1 MRRAIALL
9 TSATPATPATLA
21 ALLATSAC
29 ATTYLPQHNGRI
41 AVVMEGGAYALYK
54 DGKVYK
60 PGLFGGDVDEAVAGN
75 PRAEDEMSTYTG
87 QQTTGSLL
95 TIGGAALV
103 LGGAAVLAADPP
115 QGGDSR
121 GLTPSLAMF
130 LGGLVADLVGLVF
143 TTMAQPHLW
152 NAVNIYN
159 DGVGQPPP
167 PALYP
172 PPR

>member
-1 MRRAIALL
+1 MRGAVALL
-9 TSATPATPATLA
+9 T
-21 ALLATSAC
+21 LLATSAC
-29 ATTYLPQHNGRI
+29 STTYVPQNTGRI
-41 AVVMEGGAYALYK
+41 AVVMDGGSYALFK

-75 PRAEDEMSTYTG
+75 PRAEDEMSTYQG
-87 QQTTGSLL
+87 QQTTGALC

-103 LGGAAVLAADPP
+103 LGGAAVLAAAPP
-115 QGGDSR
+115 QSGDSR

-130 LGGLVADLVGLVF
+130 LGGLVVDLIGLAF
-143 TTMAQPHLW
+143 TTSAQPHLW

-172 PPR
+172 PAR